1 MDSSQIS
8 SIISSTIN
16 EMFYKIFSSIDN
28 SLYDVLDDF
37 TFISTDI
44 LNDKY
49 FSNILGSSST
59 SGILLIANALV
70 FGYLIYYSFKL
81 ILSYLGITQVESPT
95 VFTLKLII
103 YSICMNFSLF
113 ICEEIISLISII
125 SASIRQVG
133 ENLYNNQIC
142 FSELINK
149 LNSVISIN
157 ENLEIF
163 SLDGIIKSIIS
174 VGLLNL
180 VITYAVRYV
189 LIKVF
194 VFLSPFAILSLCNK
208 STSILF
214 KSWFK
219 SFISLMLVQV
229 FVAIILLLIFSLDF
243 KSNNIYSKF
252 ILIGAF
258 FILIKANTYV
268 REMLGGI
275 GTDVNMGINNFK
287 SMMIKWKE
295 FLNEIYLP

>member
-28 SLYDVLDDF
+28 SIYSVLDDF

-44 LNDKY
+44 LSDKY
-49 FSNILGSSST
+49 FSKIFGSSST

-70 FGYLIYYSFKL
+70 FGYLLYYAFKL
-81 ILSYLGITQVESPT
+81 VLSHLGITQVERPSQ
-95 VFTLKLII
+95 FILKLII
-103 YSICMNFSLF
+103 YTICMNFSLF
-113 ICEEIISLISII
+113 ICEEIINLISLIS
-125 SASIRQVG
+125 SSIRQVG
-133 ENLYNNQIC
+133 ENLYKNPIC
-142 FSELINK
+142 FSELITQ
-149 LNSVISIN
+149 LNSVISIG

-194 VFLSPFAILSLCNK
+194 VFISPFAILSLCNK
-208 STSILF
+208 NTSILF

-243 KSNNIYSKF
+243 EANNTFSKF
-252 ILIGAF
+252 ILIGAIL
-258 FILIKANTYV
+258 ILIKANTYV

-275 GTDVNMGINNFK
+275 GSDVGMGLGNFK
-287 SMMIKWKE
+287 GLIMK
-295 FLNEIYLP
+295 

>member
-28 SLYDVLDDF
+28 SIYSVLDDF

-44 LNDKY
+44 LSDKY
-49 FSNILGSSST
+49 FSNIFGSST
-59 SGILLIANALV
+59 KSGILLIANALV
-70 FGYLIYYSFKL
+70 FGYLLYYSFKL
-81 ILSYLGITQVESPT
+81 ILSYMGVTQVERPAQ
-95 VFTLKLII
+95 FIFKLII
-103 YSICMNFSLF
+103 YTICMNFSLY
-113 ICEEIISLISII
+113 ICEEIIYIISLISGG
-125 SASIRQVG
+125 IRQIG
-133 ENLYNNQIC
+133 ENLYNTSVC
-142 FSELINK
+142 FSELINE
-149 LNSVISIN
+149 LNYIISVDES
-157 ENLEIF
+157 LEVF

-194 VFLSPFAILSLCNK
+194 VFISPFAILSMCNK

-219 SFISLMLVQV
+219 SFVSLMLVQV
-229 FVAIILLLIFSLDF
+229 FVALILLLIFSLNF
-243 KSNNIYSKF
+243 QSSNTFSKF
-252 ILIGAF
+252 ILIGAI

-275 GTDVNMGINNFK
+275 NSDVGMGLGNLK
-287 SMMIKWKE
+287 SMMK
-295 FLNEIYLP
+295 

>member
-1 MDSSQIS
+1 LDSSQIS

-28 SLYDVLDDF
+28 SIYSVLDDF

-44 LNDKY
+44 LSDKY
-49 FSNILGSSST
+49 FSKIFGSSST
-59 SGILLIANALV
+59 SGILLISNALV
-70 FGYLIYYSFKL
+70 FGYLLYYGFKL
-81 ILSYLGITQVESPT
+81 FLSHLGVTQVERPAQ
-95 VFTLKLII
+95 FILKLII
-103 YSICMNFSLF
+103 YTICMNFSLF
-113 ICEEIISLISII
+113 ICEEIIDLISIM
-125 SASIRQVG
+125 SSSIRQVG
-133 ENLYNNQIC
+133 ENLYKNPIC
-142 FSELINK
+142 FSELITE
-149 LNSVISIN
+149 LNSVISIGDS
-157 ENLEIF
+157 LEVF

-194 VFLSPFAILSLCNK
+194 VFISPFAILSLCNK

-243 KSNNIYSKF
+243 KTNNTFSKF
-252 ILIGAF
+252 ILIGAIL
-258 FILIKANTYV
+258 ILIKANTYV

-275 GTDVNMGINNFK
+275 SSDVGMGLGNFK
-287 SMMIKWKE
+287 GMLK
-295 FLNEIYLP
+295 

>member
-28 SLYDVLDDF
+28 SIYSVLDDF

-44 LNDKY
+44 LTDKY
-49 FSNILGSSST
+49 FSNIFGSSSK
-59 SGILLIANALV
+59 SGILLISNALV
-70 FGYLIYYSFKL
+70 FGYLLYYAFKL
-81 ILSYLGITQVESPT
+81 LLSHLGVTQVERPAQ
-95 VFTLKLII
+95 FILKLII
-103 YSICMNFSLF
+103 YTLCMNFSLF
-113 ICEEIISLISII
+113 ICEEIIDLISII
-125 SASIRQVG
+125 SSSIRQVG
-133 ENLYNNQIC
+133 ENLYKNPIC
-142 FSELINK
+142 FAELIK
-149 LNSVISIN
+149 ELNSVISIG
-157 ENLEIF
+157 ESLEIF

-194 VFLSPFAILSLCNK
+194 VFISPFAILSLCNK

-243 KSNNIYSKF
+243 ETNSTFSKF
-252 ILIGAF
+252 ILIGAI

-275 GTDVNMGINNFK
+275 SSDVGMGFSNLK
-287 SMMIKWKE
+287 GMMMK
-295 FLNEIYLP
+295 

>member
-1 MDSSQIS
+1 LDSSQIS

-28 SLYDVLDDF
+28 SLYSVLDDF

-44 LNDKY
+44 LTDKY
-49 FSNILGSSST
+49 FSNIFGSSSK

-70 FGYLIYYSFKL
+70 FGYLLYYAFKL
-81 ILSYLGITQVESPT
+81 LLSHLGVTQVERPAQ
-95 VFTLKLII
+95 FILKLII
-103 YSICMNFSLF
+103 YTLCMNFSLF
-113 ICEEIISLISII
+113 VCEEIIDLISII
-125 SASIRQVG
+125 SSSIRQVG
-133 ENLYNNQIC
+133 ENLYKNPIC
-142 FSELINK
+142 FTELITE
-149 LNSVISIN
+149 LNSVVSVD
-157 ENLEIF
+157 ESLEIL

-194 VFLSPFAILSLCNK
+194 VFISPFAILSLCNK

-229 FVAIILLLIFSLDF
+229 FVALILLLIFSLDF
-243 KSNNIYSKF
+243 DSNNTFSKF
-252 ILIGAF
+252 ILIGSI

-268 REMLGGI
+268 KEMLGGI
-275 GTDVNMGINNFK
+275 SSDVGIGLGNFK
-287 SMMIKWKE
+287 NMMMK
-295 FLNEIYLP
+295 

>member
-16 EMFYKIFSSIDN
+16 EMFYKVFSSIDN
-28 SLYDVLDDF
+28 SIYTVLDDF

-44 LNDKY
+44 LSDKY
-49 FSNILGSSST
+49 FSNIFGSSSK

-70 FGYLIYYSFKL
+70 FGYLLYYAFKL
-81 ILSYLGITQVESPT
+81 LFSHLGVTQVERPAQ
-95 VFTLKLII
+95 FILKLII
-103 YSICMNFSLF
+103 YTICMNFSLF
-113 ICEEIISLISII
+113 ICEEIIDLISII
-125 SASIRQVG
+125 SSSIRQVG
-133 ENLYNNQIC
+133 ENLYKNPIC
-142 FSELINK
+142 FSELIK
-149 LNSVISIN
+149 ELNSVISVG
-157 ENLEIF
+157 ESLEIF

-189 LIKVF
+189 LIKIF

-243 KSNNIYSKF
+243 ETNNTFSKF
-252 ILIGAF
+252 ILIGAI
-258 FILIKANTYV
+258 FILIKANTYI

-275 GTDVNMGINNFK
+275 SSDVGMGLGN
-287 SMMIKWKE
+287 IKGLIMK
-295 FLNEIYLP
+295 